1 MDRFDVSKAG
11 ILRELLHDAPLVR
24 LAGAH
29 DALGAKLVEAT
40 GFEGVWASSF
50 ELSAANCLPDLS
62 LLSMTQ
68 YLQAAVAMN
77 DAVSIPVVADCDSGF
92 GGPLNVAH
100 LVRQYERRGVA
111 AVCIEDQV
119 FPKVNSLAAVEHHLL
134 PAEEFAHRIAVGK
147 RVQQTKEFVVIARTE
162 ALVAGE
168 SVDEALHRART
179 YVDAGADAVLV
190 HSNAA
195 SPAPVLEFAE
205 RWQSVV
211 PIVIVPTTYPT
222 LTAAEI
228 QRAGIRMVIYANH
241 GLRAAVRAMAD
252 ALREMWEAGTSMP
265 IEDRIAS
272 VDEIF
277 GLEGMSS
284 WLEIQE

>member
-29 DALGAKLVEAT
+29 TALGARLVEDT
-40 GFEGVWASSF
+40 GFEGIWASSF
-50 ELSAANCLPDLS
+50 ELSAAHCLPDMS
-62 LLSMTQ
+62 LMTMTQ
-68 YLQAAVAMN
+68 YLDAAVAMN

-100 LVRQYERRGVA
+100 LVQRYERRGIA

-119 FPKVNSLAAVEHHLL
+119 FPKVNSLAEVDHHLV

-147 RVQQTKEFVVIARTE
+147 RVQRTKEFMVIARTE

-168 SVDEALHRART
+168 SVDQALLRART
-179 YVDAGADAVLV
+179 YVDGGADAVLV
-190 HSNAA
+190 HSRSS

-211 PIVIVPTTYPT
+211 PIAVVPTTYPA
-222 LTAAEI
+222 LTAEEI
-228 QRAGIRMVIYANH
+228 QRAGIRMVIYANQ
-241 GLRAAVRAMAD
+241 GLRAAVRAMRD
-252 ALREMWEAGTSMP
+252 ALREVRDAGTTVHL
-265 IEDRIAS
+265 EDRIAS
-272 VDEIF
+272 VEEIF
-277 GLEGMSS
+277 ELEGMSS
-284 WLEIQE
+284 WLEIQG